1 MSKKVIVK
9 PTEILTDAESSRLK
23 SELDTIGGFD
33 FVIEVPKAKPVSE
46 PKPEQKTKPKED
58 TPKTK

>member
-1 MSKKVIVK
+1 MSKKIVVK

-33 FVIEVPKAKPVSE
+33 FVIEAIQPKTSTQ
-46 PKPEQKTKPKED
+46 PKPEPKRNV
-58 TPKTK
+58 KNL